1 MMTNRENTKK
11 IMVGNVQIGNNDKV
25 VIQSMCNTKTKDIK
39 ETIAQINALEKAGAQ
54 IVRLAILDM
63 EDAKAITKI
72 KKGTNI
78 PLVADIHFDYL
89 LALESIKNG
98 IDKIRINP
106 GNIGDIDKIKQ
117 VVEACKAKKIPIRI
131 GVNAGSLEKEVLSEY
146 NYPCAE
152 ALVASARKHVKILE
166 DLDFYDICISL
177 KASDILM
184 GIEAYELAAREFK
197 YPLHLGI
204 TEAGTKF
211 SGTIK
216 SVAGLAPLLKQGIGS
231 TIRIS
236 LSTDPVDEI
245 KVCLELLKNFHL
257 ASNVPTIISCPT
269 CGRLQYEM
277 FDIVDEIEDYLANR
291 SSNIKVAIMGCGVNG
306 PGEAKIA
313 DVGIAGGKDGGVLFR
328 KGKVIKP
335 VKQKDIVPVLKKEID
350 QFIKDEKLR
359 KKDSA

>member
-1 MMTNRENTKK
+1 MITNRQNTKK
-11 IMVGNVQIGNNDKV
+11 IMVGDVQIGNSDKV

-39 ETIAQINALEKAGAQ
+39 KTVSQINELQRAGAQ
-54 IVRLAILDM
+54 IVRLAVLDM
-63 EDAKAITKI
+63 EDAQAIKVI
-72 KKGTNI
+72 KKETDV

-89 LALESIKNG
+89 LALEAIKNG

-106 GNIGDIDKIKQ
+106 GNIGDLDKVKQ
-117 VVEACKAKKIPIRI
+117 VVEACKKKKIPIRI
-131 GVNAGSLEKEVLSEY
+131 GVNAGSLEKEILTEY

-152 ALVASARKHVKILE
+152 ALVASAKKHVKILE

-177 KASDILM
+177 KASDVLM
-184 GIEAYELAAREFK
+184 SIEAYELAAREFD

-211 SGTIK
+211 GGTIK

-236 LSTDPVDEI
+236 LSADPVEEI
-245 KVCLELLKNFHL
+245 KVCLALLKDFHL
-257 ASNVPTIISCPT
+257 AVDVPTIIACPT

-277 FDIVDEIEDYLANR
+277 FDIVDEIEDYLADKK
-291 SSNIKVAIMGCGVNG
+291 SDITVAIMGCGVNG

-313 DVGIAGGKDGGVLFR
+313 DIGIAGGKDGGVLFK
-328 KGKVIKP
+328 KGKIVKP
-335 VKQKDIVPVLKKEID
+335 VRQEEIVDVLKQEID
-350 QFIKDEKLR
+350 QFLKDEQLR
-359 KKDSA
+359 KKITK